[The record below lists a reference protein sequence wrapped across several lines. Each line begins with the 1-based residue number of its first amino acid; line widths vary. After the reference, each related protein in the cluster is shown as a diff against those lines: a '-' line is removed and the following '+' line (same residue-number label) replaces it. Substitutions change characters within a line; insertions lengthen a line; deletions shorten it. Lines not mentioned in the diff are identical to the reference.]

1 MAVNALD
8 RLRDLLAHFNLLRGA
23 DSALLKANNF
33 DTKLNDMGHL
43 LDELEGLRD
52 TYFNLT
58 SIDGALEMLLELLR
72 AAHAERLYGD
82 HLHCLME
89 PLRGKLYRA
98 LNEMEGII

>member
-1 MAVNALD
+1 MAINALD
-8 RLRDLLAHFNLLRGA
+8 QLRDLLAHFNLLRGS

-33 DTKLNDMGHL
+33 DTKLNDMEHL
-43 LDELEGLRD
+43 LDALDRLRD

-98 LNEMEGII
+98 LNEMEAII

>member
-33 DTKLNDMGHL
+33 DTKLNDMAHL
-43 LDELEGLRD
+43 LDELDGLRD

>member
-8 RLRDLLAHFNLLRGA
+8 ELRDLHTHFNLLRGA

-33 DTKLNDMGHL
+33 DTKLNHLGHL
-43 LDELEGLRD
+43 VDELERQRE

-58 SIDGALEMLLELLR
+58 SIDGALEMLLELLH
-72 AAHAERLYGD
+72 AAHAEKLYSD

-98 LNEMEGII
+98 LNEMEAII